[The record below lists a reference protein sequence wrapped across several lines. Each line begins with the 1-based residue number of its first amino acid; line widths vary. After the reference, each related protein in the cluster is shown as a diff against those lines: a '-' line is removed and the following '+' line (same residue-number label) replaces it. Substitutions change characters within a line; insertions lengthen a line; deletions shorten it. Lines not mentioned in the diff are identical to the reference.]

1 MKDLTELLTMARRHA
16 AMTGQGAEEYAPGV
30 CAAEAHVAAWHA
42 IVVQGGSATP
52 QREAWRLSADYGRV
66 TRAEADAAQYSEGP
80 VDTGLVAQ
88 IVGTVELAAGL
99 AVAMERS
106 QGAPQLNDRGEYT
119 GTDGKLYHRV
129 PHVGLDAIH
138 EGEWLACDG
147 CNPPVV
153 VNTDYMPTVGDLSLS
168 ELRARYDDLKKVR
181 DAAVEEF
188 DTAKSALQH
197 ALGEASG
204 GAYRSTLLVP
214 GYRPMTLIYTE
225 PWRVDS
231 KRLKAEQ
238 PAIYVQY
245 AKQGSQWT
253 LAESRAKS

>member
-1 MKDLTELLTMARRHA
+1 MTEINA
-16 AMTGQGAEEYAPGV
+16 
-30 CAAEAHVAAWHA
+30 
-42 IVVQGGSATP
+42 
-52 QREAWRLSADYGRV
+52 
-66 TRAEADAAQYSEGP
+66 
-80 VDTGLVAQ
+80 
-88 IVGTVELAAGL
+88 
-99 AVAMERS
+99 
-106 QGAPQLNDRGEYT
+106 RGEFT
-119 GTDGKLYHRV
+119 GTDGKLYHNAATPEPMGV
-129 PHVGLDAIH
+129 IIH

-153 VNTDYMPTVGDLSLS
+153 VSIGEVGDDGTLPHKVALRD
-168 ELRARYDDLKKVR
+168 LRARYADLK
-181 DAAVEEF
+181 AAKDKATEEF
-188 DTAKSALQH
+188 DAVKAKLQTALS
-197 ALGEASG
+197 EASG

-214 GYRPMTLIYTE
+214 GFKPMTLIYTE